1 MAVYTYPM
9 RAFPVIGVAIVAIA
23 IGAGIYYL
31 QPQLKGVAY
40 APQGEAAPIAQAT
53 PVSFRV
59 LDSGTHASGVTAA
72 TNYAAYS
79 ESSYLKLWGMVH
91 GTDQSTPPNV
101 DFSKE
106 YVIGVFA
113 GQKPT
118 GGYAVAI
125 DTVSDENGT
134 RTVHIALTKPGPA
147 CITNQMV
154 TSPYQ
159 LIAVPVSDAAL
170 AHTESDIATPCK

>member
-1 MAVYTYPM
+1 M
-9 RAFPVIGVAIVAIA
+9 RAFPIIGVALVAIA
-23 IGAGIYYL
+23 IGAGLYHI
-31 QPQLKGVAY
+31 QPQLKGTAY
-40 APQGEAAPIAQAT
+40 APQGAAAPVAQAA

-59 LDSGTHASGVTAA
+59 LDSGVHASGVTNA

-91 GTDQSTPPNV
+91 GTDKTPPPNV
-101 DFSKE
+101 DFSTE

-118 GGYAVAI
+118 GGYTVAV

-134 RTVHIALTKPGPA
+134 RTVHIALTKPGPG

-159 LIAVPVSDAAL
+159 LIAVPRSDAAL
-170 AHTESDIATPCK
+170 AHAESDIATPCK